1 VEKVEYKDT
10 ITIEFVTKRYNS
22 VSEELENVV
31 PTTYSAYLETA
42 ETSPEQLAEIDDI
55 TAIDTSTFWVNFYAH
70 TDTAEEVTS
79 GNAYYVAFYWE
90 YGGVKKCERY
100 GVVVV
105 PNV

>member
-1 VEKVEYKDT
+1 MEKVEYKDT
-10 ITIEFVTKRYNS
+10 ITVEFVTQRYNS
-22 VSEELENVV
+22 STELTENVV
-31 PTTYSAYLETA
+31 PTTYSAYIETA
-42 ETSPEQLAEIDDI
+42 ESTPEQLAELDDI

-70 TDTAEEVTS
+70 EDTTEEIES
-79 GNAYYVAFYWE
+79 GKAYYVAFYWE